1 MEPHDRDITNVSSK
15 GTGFLEQM
23 NQSNEDSHTYVSVGR
38 RFLRLRLHLSMDHRK
53 PPDCLIVAIPQL
65 AIHSRLGNHLPQ
77 CFGHVALIPIRA
89 IDPPEDVF
97 GKL

>member
-38 RFLRLRLHLSMDHRK
+38 RFLRLRRRVLFRQK
-53 PPDCLIVAIPQL
+53 N
-65 AIHSRLGNHLPQ
+65 SRGFSP
-77 CFGHVALIPIRA
+77 A
-89 IDPPEDVF
+89 
-97 GKL
+97 

>member
-38 RFLRLRLHLSMDHRK
+38 RFLRLRRRVLSRQK
-53 PPDCLIVAIPQL
+53 NSIGFSPA
-65 AIHSRLGNHLPQ
+65 
-77 CFGHVALIPIRA
+77 
-89 IDPPEDVF
+89 
-97 GKL
+97 